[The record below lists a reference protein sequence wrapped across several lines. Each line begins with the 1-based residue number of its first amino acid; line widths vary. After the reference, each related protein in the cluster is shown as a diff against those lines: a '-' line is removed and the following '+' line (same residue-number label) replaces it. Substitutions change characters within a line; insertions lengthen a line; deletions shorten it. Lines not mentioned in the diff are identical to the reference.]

1 MSAPD
6 PTGSLQSS
14 PSFPSRLKG
23 VASPRMGWNEREV
36 RTIGRVERE
45 EGMGV
50 KNEEGRAP

>member
-45 EGMGV
+45 EGMGGE
-50 KNEEGRAP
+50 K